1 MHIAVVGA
9 GAIGSVVAAY
19 LHKAGENVTLIGR
32 PDQLAAIEKNGLKIN
47 GIRGEEVFHIPVKT
61 KMDEE
66 YPLVIFATKTQD
78 VERAYQDNRDFLENG
93 LVLTTE
99 NGVQADNIL
108 SGHIEKEKVI
118 SSIVMFGATY
128 INPGEVTFN
137 FEGNWIV
144 GKPYMTNDMLIHDI
158 AAILNKAF
166 EVVVSDD
173 IIGMKW
179 LKLFI
184 NFNNCLPALIGKSM
198 QETFAD
204 MDFCTLSIKILKE
217 GVDIVQKAGIQL
229 TSLPNF
235 PVDRI
240 YGLASMPE
248 PQAAGIMNKTLTTL
262 SQEPVYGSIL
272 QSIIRKKKSEIEFI
286 NGEVYMLAKQTGTQ
300 APLNHKIVD
309 LVNQVEQ
316 SGEFFT
322 IEQVKKEFNL

>member
-19 LHKAGENVTLIGR
+19 LHKAGVDVTLIGR
-32 PDQLAAIEKNGLKIN
+32 QDQVEAIKKHGLKIN
-47 GIRGEEVFHIPVKT
+47 GIRGEEIFHLPVMT
-61 KMDEE
+61 KLDQE

-78 VERAYQDNRDFLENG
+78 VDQAYQDNQDFLENG

-128 INPGEVTFN
+128 IKPGEVTFN
-137 FEGNWIV
+137 FEGNWII
-144 GKPYMTNDMLIHDI
+144 GKPYMTNDMLTQDI
-158 AAILNKAF
+158 AAILKKAF
-166 EVVVSDD
+166 EVFISDD

-184 NFNNCLPALIGKSM
+184 NFNNCLPALIGKSL

-204 MDFCTLSIKILKE
+204 MDFCTLSVRILRE

-229 TSLPNF
+229 ASLPNF

-248 PQAAGIMNKTLTTL
+248 PQAAGIMNKTLTGL
-262 SQEPVYGSIL
+262 SREPVYGSIL

-286 NGEVYMLAKQTGTQ
+286 NGEIDMLAKQTGVK
-300 APLNHKIVD
+300 APLNRRIVD

-316 SGEFFT
+316 TGRFFT
-322 IEQVKKEFNL
+322 SDEIKKEFNL